1 MLASY
6 DFSETKK
13 CLVIMKRLLR
23 AMWYALLPILG
34 LISFAAIMYLVYICC
49 IALGLNE
56 DMCVVVLFIVS
67 AYMIG
72 VFAFYK
78 MDE

>member
-1 MLASY
+1 
-6 DFSETKK
+6 
-13 CLVIMKRLLR
+13 MKRLLR
-23 AMWYALLPILG
+23 AMLYAALPILG
-34 LISFAAIMYLVYICC
+34 AISFVAVMYVVYIICV
-49 IALGLNE
+49 ALGL
-56 DMCVVVLFIVS
+56 DGGTCMLVLFIVF

>member
-1 MLASY
+1 
-6 DFSETKK
+6 
-13 CLVIMKRLLR
+13 MKRLLR

-34 LISFAAIMYLVYICC
+34 VISFAAVIYVVHNICV
-49 IALGLNE
+49 ALGL
-56 DMCVVVLFIVS
+56 DGGTCMLVLFLVF
-67 AYMIG
+67 AYMLS

>member
-1 MLASY
+1 MKKLLKAML
-6 DFSETKK
+6 
-13 CLVIMKRLLR
+13 
-23 AMWYALLPILG
+23 YAALPILG
-34 LISFAAIMYLVYICC
+34 LISFVAVMYVVYIICV
-49 IALGLNE
+49 ALELNGG
-56 DMCVVVLFIVS
+56 MCMAILFIVL